1 MSLTE
6 TEKKLLEE
14 LRAKE
19 GDPED
24 VKHERRIKW
33 LDAQIDKE
41 EKAAKDAKE
50 ADEKKKNRKI

>member
-1 MSLTE
+1 MALTE
-6 TEKKLLEE
+6 TEKKLLDE
-14 LRAKE
+14 LKAKE

-41 EKAAKDAKE
+41 EKAAKDAKD
-50 ADEKKKNRKI
+50 ADDKKKNRKI